1 MDISVSKAKNTL
13 NLKAC
18 QVLAKEST
26 SKSFKPRVRNFGNQN
41 VKTCCV
47 KNRGTTSSLQI
58 LPPAAFYFKKEVVLA
73 AHPPS
78 CHPWRV
84 FGNQERERKRREKRE
99 NWKENE
105 KLRVCTERLKV
116 WVTNL

>member
-1 MDISVSKAKNTL
+1 M
-13 NLKAC
+13 
-18 QVLAKEST
+18 
-26 SKSFKPRVRNFGNQN
+26 KSM
-41 VKTCCV
+41 
-47 KNRGTTSSLQI
+47 GTTSSFKI
-58 LPPAAFYFKKEVVLA
+58 SPPAAFYFKKELVSA

-105 KLRVCTERLKV
+105 KLRICTERLKLGLPTYKAAYIANPNV
-116 WVTNL
+116 

>member
-1 MDISVSKAKNTL
+1 MKN
-13 NLKAC
+13 K
-18 QVLAKEST
+18 
-26 SKSFKPRVRNFGNQN
+26 
-41 VKTCCV
+41 
-47 KNRGTTSSLQI
+47 GTTSSFKI
-58 LPPAAFYFKKEVVLA
+58 SPPAAFYFKKEVVLA

-105 KLRVCTERLKV
+105 KLRICTEKMKNLGLQTYKV
-116 WVTNL
+116 AYIANPNV

>member
-1 MDISVSKAKNTL
+1 M
-13 NLKAC
+13 
-18 QVLAKEST
+18 
-26 SKSFKPRVRNFGNQN
+26 
-41 VKTCCV
+41 
-47 KNRGTTSSLQI
+47 KNRGTTSNLKLSPL
-58 LPPAAFYFKKEVVLA
+58 AAFYFKKEVVLA

-116 WVTNL
+116 ASGYKTMGVYIGHPMCETTRKPKILAHTRDKEVIHQNGVVWH

>member
-1 MDISVSKAKNTL
+1 MKN
-13 NLKAC
+13 N
-18 QVLAKEST
+18 
-26 SKSFKPRVRNFGNQN
+26 
-41 VKTCCV
+41 
-47 KNRGTTSSLQI
+47 GTTSSLKI
-58 LPPAAFYFKKEVVLA
+58 SPPAAFYFKKEVVLA

-105 KLRVCTERLKV
+105 SCAYVLRSEKLGLQTYKV
-116 WVTNL
+116 AYIANPNV

>member
-1 MDISVSKAKNTL
+1 MKN
-13 NLKAC
+13 
-18 QVLAKEST
+18 S
-26 SKSFKPRVRNFGNQN
+26 
-41 VKTCCV
+41 
-47 KNRGTTSSLQI
+47 GTTSNLKIS
-58 LPPAAFYFKKEVVLA
+58 PPAAFYFKKEVVLA

-105 KLRVCTERLKV
+105 SCAYVLSSEKLGLQTYKV
-116 WVTNL
+116 AYIANPNV